1 MAAGLTWHA
10 NSPDA
15 VATGPKLRFLMY
27 RQRNTRFAAPTVSE
41 EVAGLE
47 ARLKALEDLFIG
59 SEQDVDND

>member
-1 MAAGLTWHA
+1 
-10 NSPDA
+10 
-15 VATGPKLRFLMY
+15 MY